1 MLEKVKGKQTT
12 NVFTDVLLHYK
23 NLKTVEN
30 VISTNPILFKN

>member
-1 MLEKVKGKQTT
+1 MIEKVKGKKQT

-30 VISTNPILFKN
+30 VIGTNPILFKN